1 MAIAKSGDTVRVHY
15 TGTLNNGQQFD
26 SSLGGEPLEFTIGD
40 GTILEKFEEAVIG
53 LQPGESINITI
64 PSDEAYGPRRD
75 DLIIKISNANLPPD
89 LNPEVG
95 MKLHMETADHQ
106 IIALKVVEVLP
117 DGVMIDANH
126 ELAGEDL
133 NFNIQLIEIVS

>member
-1 MAIAKSGDTVRVHY
+1 MAAAKNGDTVRVHY
-15 TGTLNNGQQFD
+15 TGTLNNGVQFD
-26 SSLGGEPLEFTIGD
+26 SSIGGEPLEFTIGE

-53 LQPGESINITI
+53 LQPGESIDISI
-64 PSDEAYGPRRD
+64 PAEEAYGLRRD
-75 DLIIKISNANLPPD
+75 DLIIKINNANLPPD

-95 MKLHMETADHQ
+95 MKLHMQTADNQ
-106 IIALKVVEVLP
+106 ILALRIVEVLP

-133 NFNIQLIEIVS
+133 NFNIQLVEIL

>member
-1 MAIAKSGDTVRVHY
+1 MAVAKSGDTVRVHY
-15 TGTLNNGQQFD
+15 TGTLKDGRQFD
-26 SSLGGEPLEFTIGD
+26 SSVNGEPLEFTIGD

-64 PSDEAYGPRRD
+64 PAEEAYGARRD

-95 MKLHMETADHQ
+95 MKLHMQTADNQ
-106 IIALKVVEVLP
+106 ILALRVVEVLP

-133 NFNIQLIEIVS
+133 NFNIQLIEIL